1 MSITA
6 SAVSNSALGSRRP
19 AILRGLASVASNSNV
34 AANATSRARAEWDL
48 VRRAMGSSLCTR
60 SFAARNCI
68 LVLLAMG
75 SGLVGAAGAFVV
87 EGVLLIWAL
96 RCAVSRCALAV
107 ATVLKSSSGV
117 VSIWA
122 LRVCLSAAL
131 CALADCTLGSGT
143 F

>member
-19 AILRGLASVASNSNV
+19 AILRGLASVASNSKV

-48 VRRAMGSSLCTR
+48 VRRAIGSSLFTS
-60 SFAARNCI
+60 SFAARSCP

-75 SGLVGAAGAFVV
+75 SGLAGAAGAFVV

-96 RCAVSRCALAV
+96 RVAAARCALADTS
-107 ATVLKSSSGV
+107 AFTALKCSVDALSSSVAISSCV
-117 VSIWA
+117 V
-122 LRVCLSAAL
+122 RV
-131 CALADCTLGSGT
+131 
-143 F
+143 